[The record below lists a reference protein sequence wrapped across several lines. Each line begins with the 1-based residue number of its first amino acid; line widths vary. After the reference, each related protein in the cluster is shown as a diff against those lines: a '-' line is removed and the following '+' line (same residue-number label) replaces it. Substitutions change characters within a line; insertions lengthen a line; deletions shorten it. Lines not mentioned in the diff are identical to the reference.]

1 MVFQN
6 YRRQM
11 VSVSIMTKS
20 ELSTVSLW
28 ENGKPRN
35 LNTKIPVSTMTA
47 PYMLNLELIHEFR
60 FQIRSFSIIIMTIES
75 RVNFRVSCLAWSVLY
90 HPHPRPH
97 QKLTVT
103 IQQATV
109 KHTRTKSKR
118 GTKGNA
124 EYVQFLNFRLW
135 SVK

>member
-20 ELSTVSLW
+20 ELSTVSCLTVGKV

-47 PYMLNLELIHEFR
+47 PYMLNLNLSTNSDFKLD
-60 FQIRSFSIIIMTIES
+60 
-75 RVNFRVSCLAWSVLY
+75 NF
-90 HPHPRPH
+90 
-97 QKLTVT
+97 
-103 IQQATV
+103 
-109 KHTRTKSKR
+109 KS
-118 GTKGNA
+118 
-124 EYVQFLNFRLW
+124 
-135 SVK
+135 S